1 MLTSLC
7 KEIKLFIYFPQN
19 LAQHLNQD
27 ATYRSNFFSEIFS
40 LQALFTEENVYRIRP
55 STISR
60 RGNLYYFVF
69 RGLNYATSS
78 GFHCSAVCSRQ
89 LLVGSS
95 RVARVFRV
103 LKQTRSRVTR
113 VQHAHRVTC
122 KYSQA

>member
-1 MLTSLC
+1 MQRVLV
-7 KEIKLFIYFPQN
+7 
-19 LAQHLNQD
+19 
-27 ATYRSNFFSEIFS
+27 
-40 LQALFTEENVYRIRP
+40 FTVQPEHP
-55 STISR
+55 
-60 RGNLYYFVF
+60 
-69 RGLNYATSS
+69 
-78 GFHCSAVCSRQ
+78 VCSRQ